1 MNQEQQGP
9 DGLQYDALIP
19 GEMWRTT
26 GKNGMSTGWALVA
39 NVDGD
44 EVRRLRR
51 IGETLHGDVGLL
63 RHPAGITFA
72 ISRVEAGLKRYTF
85 VLPLAG
91 PEVLAMLEMLSV
103 TGFRV
108 AFHCGN
114 QEVHRYAMPV
124 TTDSARKFHKSHL
137 RQYSKQSVLLA
148 ASNVAVNLLEDSVPM
163 QPGTE
168 HLVCV
173 VATPELQTWAS
184 RRYGST

>member
-1 MNQEQQGP
+1 MNHEHQGA
-9 DGLQYDALIP
+9 DGRQYDALIP

-26 GKNGMSTGWALVA
+26 GKNGSSTGWALA
-39 NVDGD
+39 ATVDSA

-51 IGETLHGDVGLL
+51 IGETLYGDVGLR

-72 ISRVEAGLKRYTF
+72 ISRVEAGTKRYTF
-85 VLPLAG
+85 VLPLVG
-91 PEVLAMLEMLSV
+91 PDVLGLLEMLPV

-108 AFHCGN
+108 AFHCGT

-124 TTDSARKFHKSHL
+124 TEDCTREFHISHL
-137 RQYSKQSVLLA
+137 RQYTKQSVLQA
-148 ASNVAVNLLEDSVPM
+148 ASNVALNLLEDFASM

-173 VATPELQTWAS
+173 VATPELQTWAAH
-184 RRYGST
+184 RYGSA